1 MSKDEQALDWFVSH
15 YPGRFSDPKYLHD
28 ERTYKWDAHL
38 LFVELFGDAQ
48 LDKLLGAGE
57 ISTIVER
64 ILKIVRAVH
73 HKKMLSPYEMMALKD
88 GLKDVAA
95 ATRYAESIS
104 GLLGA
109 EDTNAEL
116 FDKTATTVS
125 GLPAEKGR
133 ARVFTWPIV
142 TPPPVPRCP

>member
-1 MSKDEQALDWFVSH
+1 MH
-15 YPGRFSDPKYLHD
+15 I
-28 ERTYKWDAHL
+28 L
-38 LFVELFGDAQ
+38 LFVELLGDAQ

-73 HKKMLSPYEMMALKD
+73 HKKMLSTYEMMALKD

-116 FDKTATTVS
+116 FDRPRRQCRDSRRKR
-125 GLPAEKGR
+125 KGP
-133 ARVFTWPIV
+133 RVHMANSHA
-142 TPPPVPRCP
+142 PPVPRCP